1 MCRGIVI
8 INMAFKIS
16 SKTIGS
22 TAKGEKEEPN
32 VMYFESDE
40 EFTDFCAAPFAVIK
54 TSEKGTM
61 YYYEGEYSDEYKKCL
76 KEGKTFIIKDEN
88 SQVFK
93 RKCVTKR
100 VPIAGVRTRKDVA
113 IQLAVENLEEYFGED

>member
-1 MCRGIVI
+1 
-8 INMAFKIS
+8 MAFKIN

-61 YYYEGEYSDEYKKCL
+61 YYEGEYSDEYKKCL

-113 IQLAVENLEEYFGED
+113 IQLAVKGLEEYFGED